1 MLAGPGAAHAT
12 TSPARQ
18 PAADH
23 DPTRGPRAGPG
34 GVSGDGDRDDLARVL
49 DRARDAREALS
60 SGRLEVIRL
69 LWALVPVIERV
80 ARQDPGAA
88 AVLRETLT
96 TIIVGLEME
105 GAVGGDKV
113 DCALCPDAVVAAG
126 SIVAKWRISLAR
138 AAPPLHRTSRILEA
152 DEVEAV
158 VVAVRLVAARGDAA
172 CERAMLDALPDD
184 VALWLF
190 GESDIHHAQL
200 VAALSASVQKLAL
213 LVIVDPTPWH
223 RRARR
228 WLALQVGRGRRLL
241 G

>member
-1 MLAGPGAAHAT
+1 MLGVQETSYAT
-12 TSPARQ
+12 TAPSAR
-18 PAADH
+18 
-23 DPTRGPRAGPG
+23 DPDAVLEPTGGPRAGPG
-34 GVSGDGDRDDLARVL
+34 GVSGGGDRDDLARVL

-80 ARQDPGAA
+80 ARQDPSAA

-152 DEVEAV
+152 EEVEAV
-158 VVAVRLVAARGDAA
+158 VVAVRLVAAQGDAA
-172 CERAMLDALPDD
+172 CEQALLTALPDD

-190 GESDIHHAQL
+190 GESDIPHDQL

-223 RRARR
+223 RRALA
-228 WLALQVGRGRRLL
+228 WLAKRRPRLL
-241 G
+241 R